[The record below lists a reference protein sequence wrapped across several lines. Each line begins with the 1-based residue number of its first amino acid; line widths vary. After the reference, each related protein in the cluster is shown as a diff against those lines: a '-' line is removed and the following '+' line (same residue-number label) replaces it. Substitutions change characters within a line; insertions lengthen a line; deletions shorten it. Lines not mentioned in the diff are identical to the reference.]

1 MPGASFPKDAP
12 KVQVETCK
20 QNADRIFVK
29 TLSIRCRNSA
39 NLSEQVRVCMM
50 PSLRGTVTHPLP
62 LSPSLS
68 LSAPGQFRAVKELQ
82 KRMRQRVKQ
91 REEEEGLVEQ
101 ETLVLSRGRAPRLQ
115 DVTMRPNIR
124 GRKTQGTIEAH
135 TNGLR
140 FRSRRGDVCDI
151 IYKNIKHALFQV
163 REATAQPL
171 PLCVIH
177 D

>member
-1 MPGASFPKDAP
+1 
-12 KVQVETCK
+12 
-20 QNADRIFVK
+20 
-29 TLSIRCRNSA
+29 
-39 NLSEQVRVCMM
+39 
-50 PSLRGTVTHPLP
+50 
-62 LSPSLS
+62 
-68 LSAPGQFRAVKELQ
+68 
-82 KRMRQRVKQ
+82 MRQRVKQ

-163 REATAQPL
+163 RREAHQPL
-171 PLCVIH
+171 SLPSPSRRAAGGRHPLRAL
-177 D
+177 